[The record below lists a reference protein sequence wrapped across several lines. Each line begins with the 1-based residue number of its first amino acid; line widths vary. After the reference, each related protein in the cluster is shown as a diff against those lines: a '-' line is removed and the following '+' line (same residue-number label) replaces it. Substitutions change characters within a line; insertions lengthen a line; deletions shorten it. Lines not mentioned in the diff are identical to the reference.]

1 MLPSFLKTSPSFTR
15 VPIAPL
21 SILLSVLDLVE
32 LLITSDSFLAFI
44 TSDVFL
50 TPFVK
55 VKGFSFKEPFLKGPT
70 LLG

>member
-55 VKGFSFKEPFLKGPT
+55 LKDFR
-70 LLG
+70 LRNLF